1 MPISARSFVRS
12 QLLFLAVGFVALAAV
27 VAVAFWLGAR
37 SGHLGEKILEVRDL
51 KTASVELRAAV
62 QQAESSQ
69 RGFLYTNNEV
79 YLAPFNSAEADA
91 RRRLAELPA
100 RLADYPTL
108 LPVVARLSAAI
119 EAKFAE
125 MERTISLARN
135 RQPADA
141 LALALTNRGKALM
154 DEANVYING
163 ISLAADERLSNVVA
177 EQADNA
183 RWQRLVSTTGAL
195 VAIAAAAAA
204 LFTIVRYASEL
215 GRARDD
221 LRSANTQLEHKVEA
235 RTADLVRSN
244 EEMRQA
250 KNRAEL
256 LVQEINH
263 RVANSLAMVSSL
275 VRLQANTMGD
285 AAMKA
290 VLDETQARIHA
301 VAMVHQRLYSSGNVL
316 EVALDEYLR
325 SVLDQFQSAMGYAN
339 RITLNYQLQQVSLKT
354 DASINLGVI
363 AAEWV
368 LNAAKYAYPGRDG
381 EVRVTLK
388 RLTNSE
394 AVLVVEDDGVGR
406 GAEQPKGTGL
416 GTRIVTAM
424 ARSLDGSVEY
434 TDRSPGFSAQLT
446 FPVPAA

>member
-37 SGHLGEKILEVRDL
+37 SGHLAEKILEARDL
-51 KTASVELRAAV
+51 KTVSVELRATV
-62 QQAESSQ
+62 QRAESSQ

-91 RRRLAELPA
+91 RRGIAGLPSRLK
-100 RLADYPTL
+100 DYPAL
-108 LPVVARLSAAI
+108 SPAVAKLSSVI
-119 EAKFAE
+119 DAKFAE
-125 MERTISLARN
+125 MDQTISLTKN
-135 RQPADA
+135 RQPGDA
-141 LALALTNRGKALM
+141 LALVLTNRGKALM

-163 ISLAADERLSNVVA
+163 ISLAADQRLSTLVA

-195 VAIAAAAAA
+195 VAIGAAAAAI
-204 LFTIVRYASEL
+204 FTIIRYASEL
-215 GRARDD
+215 GRAKDA
-221 LRSANTQLEHKVEA
+221 LSSANTQLENKVEA
-235 RTADLVRSN
+235 RTADLVRST

-250 KNRAEL
+250 KNRAEML
-256 LVQEINH
+256 MREISH

-275 VRLQANTMGD
+275 VRLQANTMSD

-316 EVALDEYLR
+316 EVAVDDYLR
-325 SVLDQFQSAMGYAN
+325 SVLDQFQSGYAN
-339 RITLNYQLQQVSLKT
+339 RITLSYQLEQLSLKT

-368 LNAAKYAYPGRDG
+368 MNAAKYAYPERAG
-381 EVRVTLK
+381 EVRVTLT
-388 RLTNSE
+388 RLSNGK
-394 AVLVVEDDGVGR
+394 ALFVVEDDGVGR
-406 GAEQPKGTGL
+406 GDGQPKGTGL

-434 TDRSPGFSAQLT
+434 RDRSPGLSAQLT
-446 FPVPAA
+446 FAVAAA

>member
-27 VAVAFWLGAR
+27 VAVAFWLGER
-37 SGHLGEKILEVRDL
+37 SGRLAEKILEARDL
-51 KTASVELRAAV
+51 KTVSVELRAAV
-62 QQAESSQ
+62 LRAESSQ

-79 YLAPFNSAEADA
+79 YLAPFSSAEADA
-91 RRRLAELPA
+91 KRGIAGLPSRLE
-100 RLADYPTL
+100 DYPAL
-108 LPVVARLSAAI
+108 SPAVAKLSSVI
-119 EAKFAE
+119 DAKFAE
-125 MERTISLARN
+125 MDQTINLTRN
-135 RQPADA
+135 RQPGDA
-141 LALALTNRGKALM
+141 LNLVLTNRGKALM

-163 ISLAADERLSNVVA
+163 ISLAADQRLSTLVA

-183 RWQRLVSTTGAL
+183 RWQRLVSAMGAL
-195 VAIAAAAAA
+195 VVIGAAAAA

-215 GRARDD
+215 GRAREA
-221 LRSANTQLEHKVEA
+221 LGGANIELEKKVEA

-244 EEMRQA
+244 EEMRRA

-256 LVQEINH
+256 LMQEINH

-275 VRLQANTMGD
+275 VRLQANTGD
-285 AAMKA
+285 AAVKA

-316 EVALDEYLR
+316 EVAVDDYLR
-325 SVLDQFQSAMGYAN
+325 SVLDQFQSAMGYAD
-339 RITLNYQLQQVSLKT
+339 RITLSYQLEQLSLKT

-368 LNAAKYAYPGRDG
+368 MNAAKYAYPGRAG
-381 EVRVTLK
+381 EVRVRLT
-388 RLTNSE
+388 RLTNGK

-406 GAEQPKGTGL
+406 GDGQPKGSGL
-416 GTRIVTAM
+416 GTRIVTGM

-434 TDRSPGFSAQLT
+434 RDRSPGLSAQLT
-446 FPVPAA
+446 FPVAAA

>member
-27 VAVAFWLGAR
+27 VAVAFWLGER
-37 SGHLGEKILEVRDL
+37 SGHLAEKILEARDL

-62 QQAESSQ
+62 QRAESSQ

-91 RRRLAELPA
+91 KRGIAGLPSRLE
-100 RLADYPTL
+100 DYPTL
-108 LPVVARLSAAI
+108 SPAVAKLSSVI
-119 EAKFAE
+119 DAKFAE
-125 MERTISLARN
+125 MDQTISLTKN
-135 RQPADA
+135 RKPGDA
-141 LALALTNRGKALM
+141 LDLVLTNRGKALM

-163 ISLAADERLSNVVA
+163 ISLAADQRLSTLVA

-195 VAIAAAAAA
+195 VAIGAAAAA
-204 LFTIVRYASEL
+204 LFTIIRYASEL
-215 GRARDD
+215 GRARDA
-221 LRSANTQLEHKVEA
+221 LSSANTQLENKVEA
-235 RTADLVRSN
+235 RTADLVRST

-256 LVQEINH
+256 LMQEITH

-275 VRLQANTMGD
+275 VRLQANTISD

-290 VLDETQARIHA
+290 VLAETQARIHA
-301 VAMVHQRLYSSGNVL
+301 VAMVHRQLYSSGNVL
-316 EVALDEYLR
+316 EVAVDDYLR
-325 SVLDQFQSAMGYAN
+325 SVLDQFQSAMGDAN
-339 RITLNYQLQQVSLKT
+339 RITLSYQLEQLSLKT

-368 LNAAKYAYPGRDG
+368 MNAAKYAYPGRAG
-381 EVRVTLK
+381 EVRVTLT
-388 RLTNSE
+388 RLTNGK

-406 GAEQPKGTGL
+406 GDGQPKGTGL

-434 TDRSPGFSAQLT
+434 RDRSPGLSAQLT
-446 FPVPAA
+446 FAVAAA

>member
-12 QLLFLAVGFVALAAV
+12 QLLFLTVGFMALAAI
-27 VAVAFWLGAR
+27 VAVAFWLGER
-37 SGHLGEKILEVRDL
+37 SGQLAEKILAARDL
-51 KTASVELRAAV
+51 KTVSVELRAAV
-62 QQAESSQ
+62 QRAESSQ
-69 RGFLYTNNEV
+69 RGYLYTNNEV

-91 RRRLAELPA
+91 KREIIGLPSRLE
-100 RLADYPTL
+100 DYPAL
-108 LPVVARLSAAI
+108 SPAVAKLASVI
-119 EAKFAE
+119 DAKFAE
-125 MERTISLARN
+125 MDRSISLARN
-135 RQPADA
+135 RQPGEA
-141 LALALTNRGKALM
+141 LNLVLTNRGKALM
-154 DEANVYING
+154 DEANVYITG
-163 ISLAADERLSNVVA
+163 ISLAADQRLSSLVA

-204 LFTIVRYASEL
+204 LFTIIRYASEL
-215 GRARDD
+215 GSARDA
-221 LRSANTQLEHKVEA
+221 LSSANTQLENKVEA
-235 RTADLVRSN
+235 RTADLVRST
-244 EEMRQA
+244 EEMREA

-256 LVQEINH
+256 LMREVNH

-275 VRLQANTMGD
+275 VRMQANTMSD

-339 RITLNYQLQQVSLKT
+339 RITLRYQLEQLSLKT

-368 LNAAKYAYPGRDG
+368 MNAAKYAYPERAG
-381 EVRVTLK
+381 EVRV
-388 RLTNSE
+388 RLTRL
-394 AVLVVEDDGVGR
+394 ADRKVALVVEDDGVGK
-406 GAEQPKGTGL
+406 GDGEPKGTGL

-424 ARSLDGSVEY
+424 ARSLDASVEY
-434 TDRSPGFSAQLT
+434 RDRSPGLSAQLT